1 MIWRL
6 ASHNQLRNILSL
18 VKSSQQENNTVLLS
32 SNVPR
37 KDHVDKKGKEL
48 NIILEKQWN
57 ELGFLMVTLGH
68 VTMAIMTASIWM
80 IKVLLFS
87 LKIFFQH

>member
-18 VKSSQQENNTVLLS
+18 VKSSQQETVLVS

-37 KDHVDKKGKEL
+37 KDHVDKKGKEV
-48 NIILEKQWN
+48 NIILEKRWN

-87 LKIFFQH
+87 LKIFFED